1 MAPGMAPGIQS
12 STHHTLNGSSALFL
26 GHAARESRPR
36 RSPSQW
42 NKTYW
47 EGKHLL
53 INLLDIEVPM
63 IRAINGPALR
73 HPELPL
79 LCDIVLASED
89 ASFQDSA
96 HFINGLIPGDGVPV
110 VFPMLLGLNR
120 GQYLFFLTGQTIDA
134 QKALELGLVSEV
146 LPRDELL
153 PRAWAL
159 AEQLCQQSP
168 LVLRYSRV
176 LLTQYVKRMMH
187 ELLGYGLALE
197 GLGLADTL
205 MKQDSS
211 ET

>member
-1 MAPGMAPGIQS
+1 MAPSMAPSIQS
-12 STHHTLNGSSALFL
+12 STHHTLNGSSTLFL

-120 GQYLFFLTGQTIDA
+120 GQYLFIFD
-134 QKALELGLVSEV
+134 
-146 LPRDELL
+146 
-153 PRAWAL
+153 WADYR
-159 AEQLCQQSP
+159 CP
-168 LVLRYSRV
+168 
-176 LLTQYVKRMMH
+176 K
-187 ELLGYGLALE
+187 
-197 GLGLADTL
+197 GLGTWLG
-205 MKQDSS
+205 QRSS
-211 ET
+211 TQGQAIAARLGFGGTAMPTIALGVAVQPGPIDPIRQTDGARTFGLRSGP